1 MFDCPGILISQGSQ
15 RIWTKVIKS
24 TYPKPFRKSTFI
36 NLDRIRCSV
45 QEVSDYTPSDEMIW
59 NSIHST
65 NLRRLHR
72 ELFWKSIHDIFR
84 VGDFWIHV
92 DNLEVIATCQTCGVP
107 ETLEHIAMECDASGA
122 KVIWQLTE
130 KLWAMKYSQWPS
142 LSWGLILGCNLLR
155 FQSLNGKTIPEM
167 GRLFAILI
175 STSWHTI
182 WNIRNDKVLK
192 NPNRCIGG
200 VEIHNRWLKA
210 MNSALGRDHILTNK
224 LKFNNL
230 ALNKDL
236 VLRTWSGLLMNEDQ
250 LPDDWTYTEGV
261 LVGIQPLKMNDSKH
275 GIG

>member
-1 MFDCPGILISQGSQ
+1 MFDCPGILIATGSQ
-15 RIWTKVIKS
+15 RTWTKVIKS

-45 QEVSDYTPSDEMIW
+45 QEISDYTPTNEMIW
-59 NSIHST
+59 SSIRST

-84 VGDFWIHV
+84 VGDFWIHI
-92 DNLEVIATCQTCGVP
+92 DNLEVIATCKTCGVP

-122 KVIWQLTE
+122 KLIWQLSE
-130 KLWAMKYSQWPS
+130 KLWRTKYSQWPA
-142 LSWGLILGCNLLR
+142 LSWGLLLGCNLVR
-155 FQSLNGKTIPEM
+155 FKHLNSKIIPEM
-167 GRLFAILI
+167 GRLFAILL

-192 NPNRCIGG
+192 NPSRTIGD

-210 MNSALGRDHILTNK
+210 INSALGRDRILTNK

-261 LVGIQPLKMNDSKH
+261 LVGIQPLKINDSKH

>member
-1 MFDCPGILISQGSQ
+1 MFDCPGILISTGSQ
-15 RIWTKVIKS
+15 RTWTKVIK
-24 TYPKPFRKSTFI
+24 KSTFI

-45 QEVSDYTPSDEMIW
+45 QEISDYTPTDEMIW
-59 NSIHST
+59 SSIRST

-84 VGDFWIHV
+84 VGDFWIHI
-92 DNLEVIATCQTCGVP
+92 DNLEVIATCKTCGVP
-107 ETLEHIAMECDASGA
+107 ETSEHIAMECDASGA
-122 KVIWQLTE
+122 RLIWQLTE
-130 KLWAMKYSQWPS
+130 KLWSTKYSQWPA
-142 LSWGLILGCNLLR
+142 LSWGLILGCNLVR
-155 FQSLNGKTIPEM
+155 FRHLNSKIIPEM
-167 GRLFAILI
+167 GRLFAILV

-192 NPNRCIGG
+192 NPNRSIGD
-200 VEIHNRWLKA
+200 LKA
-210 MNSALGRDHILTNK
+210 INSALGRDRILTNK

-261 LVGIQPLKMNDSKH
+261 LVGIQRLKMNDSKH